1 MQISHWRAGE
11 EYGNSSPRV
20 KFRIHKSQVFS
31 IPNYTNSP
39 GKTSPRDVHSALE
52 FSKQLLASKGE
63 NKGRKKQ
70 DTLRGEREE
79 KKRAALTSNDIA
91 RLSRLTRALNN
102 LPPAGRA
109 YETRREDRAQVW
121 NGVSASRR
129 PRTCAATY
137 IRGPNS
143 SHRPGENSI
152 KTDLRARFMKT
163 VRFSG

>member
-91 RLSRLTRALNN
+91 LS
-102 LPPAGRA
+102 
-109 YETRREDRAQVW
+109 
-121 NGVSASRR
+121 
-129 PRTCAATY
+129 
-137 IRGPNS
+137 INS
-143 SHRPGENSI
+143 SPKQSSTSRPS
-152 KTDLRARFMKT
+152 
-163 VRFSG
+163 VRDSSRGSCTGVKRCLSVATPPYVCRHVYTRPK

>member
-1 MQISHWRAGE
+1 MYCPNANDNKNPDEKKLFRITRWDVTRNLREAYPKIAFMQISHWRAGE

-109 YETRREDRAQVW
+109 YETRREDRAQV
-121 NGVSASRR
+121 
-129 PRTCAATY
+129 
-137 IRGPNS
+137 
-143 SHRPGENSI
+143 
-152 KTDLRARFMKT
+152 
-163 VRFSG
+163 